1 MQIKKLINLKS
12 DTQNWICTFYRPTQ
26 GHMNSGTQIPGLY
39 RKDDVTPY
47 MHVFAKHVPQF
58 MRQLKEIGLSL
69 RTFSTSSIEKKNHNH
84 VCLFFGGTTMGGR
97 TDGKSV
103 VYNIMSFENRQ
114 LFYLINN
121 TPKKIIARNIDVN
134 NKES

>member
-1 MQIKKLINLKS
+1 M
-12 DTQNWICTFYRPTQ
+12 FYRPTQ
-26 GHMNSGTQIPGLY
+26 GHMNSATQVPGLY

-47 MHVFAKHVPQF
+47 MHIFAKHVPQF

-69 RTFSTSSIEKKNHNH
+69 RTFSTSS
-84 VCLFFGGTTMGGR
+84 TTMGGR

-103 VYNIMSFENRQ
+103 VYNIMSFENCQ

-121 TPKKIIARNIDVN
+121 TPIKIIARNIDVN
-134 NKES
+134 NKKN

>member
-1 MQIKKLINLKS
+1 M
-12 DTQNWICTFYRPTQ
+12 FYRPTQ
-26 GHMNSGTQIPGLY
+26 GHMNSTTQVPGLY

-84 VCLFFGGTTMGGR
+84 VL
-97 TDGKSV
+97 
-103 VYNIMSFENRQ
+103 
-114 LFYLINN
+114 
-121 TPKKIIARNIDVN
+121 KIIIIFFLFE
-134 NKES
+134 KIYIYY